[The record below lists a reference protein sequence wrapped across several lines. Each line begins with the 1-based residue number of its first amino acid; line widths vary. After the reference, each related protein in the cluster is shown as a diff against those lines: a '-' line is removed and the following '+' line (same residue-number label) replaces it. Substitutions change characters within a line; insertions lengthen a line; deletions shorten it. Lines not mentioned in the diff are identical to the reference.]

1 MVKLPGREKHRD
13 ISSRGALRFVVLI
26 GVVSLFAD
34 MTYEA
39 ARSLNGPYL
48 AYLGASAAAVG
59 VIAGLG
65 ELVGYGLR
73 IISGYISDRTG
84 KYWLITSL
92 GYTINLLAV
101 PLLALT
107 GHWMTAA
114 VLMVTERIGKAIRTP
129 ARDVMLSHAGKEIGS
144 GWAFGLH
151 EFMDQIG
158 AVSGPLIIAGVFYFK
173 GGYQL
178 GYAVLVAP
186 AILALTALFIARL
199 MYPRPR
205 VFETALPEADSDGK
219 QSVFWLYM
227 VAVAFIAVGYAD
239 FPLIAFH
246 FKKTAAV
253 SENLIPLFY
262 AVAMATD
269 AVAALLFGRLFDRM
283 GIFTL
288 MIGVSFSSLF
298 APLVFFGGP
307 KSALV
312 GMAFWGIG
320 MGAQESVMR
329 ATIAELAP
337 ADKRGLAFGIF
348 NTGYGLFWFLGS
360 ALMGILYDVSIGA
373 LVVVSVVMQV
383 ASIIILIRTK
393 YIQP

>member
-1 MVKLPGREKHRD
+1 M
-13 ISSRGALRFVVLI
+13 SF
-26 GVVSLFAD
+26 
-34 MTYEA
+34 
-39 ARSLNGPYL
+39 
-48 AYLGASAAAVG
+48 
-59 VIAGLG
+59 
-65 ELVGYGLR
+65 
-73 IISGYISDRTG
+73 G
-84 KYWLITSL
+84 KFFT
-92 GYTINLLAV
+92 
-101 PLLALT
+101 
-107 GHWMTAA
+107 
-114 VLMVTERIGKAIRTP
+114 
-129 ARDVMLSHAGKEIGS
+129 
-144 GWAFGLH
+144 
-151 EFMDQIG
+151 
-158 AVSGPLIIAGVFYFK
+158 
-173 GGYQL
+173 QL
-178 GYAVLVAP
+178 
-186 AILALTALFIARL
+186 
-199 MYPRPR
+199 
-205 VFETALPEADSDGK
+205 
-219 QSVFWLYM
+219 
-227 VAVAFIAVGYAD
+227 
-239 FPLIAFH
+239 AFH

-253 SENLIPLFY
+253 SDNLIPLFY

-360 ALMGILYDVSIGA
+360 ALMGILYDVSIDA